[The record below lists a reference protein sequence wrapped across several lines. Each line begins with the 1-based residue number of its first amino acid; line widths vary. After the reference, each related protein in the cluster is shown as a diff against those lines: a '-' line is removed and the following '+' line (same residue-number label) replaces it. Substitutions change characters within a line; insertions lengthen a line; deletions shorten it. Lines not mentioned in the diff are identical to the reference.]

1 MHKRNIKSFKFVKL
15 VLLMLCMVILLK
27 VIKVGLVVA
36 WSQKSE
42 ESTPK
47 EKDDDSILLFIKNF
61 YFLFKDFILE
71 LNMK

>member
-1 MHKRNIKSFKFVKL
+1 
-15 VLLMLCMVILLK
+15 MVILLK